1 MESVWLY
8 LAEPSPG
15 AGAEHTEQRRWKESL
30 TLRVPG
36 QLGSSINRL
45 HGELCSALV
54 SRKDGQRSTEVREVV
69 STVIKGENGRNPVG

>member
-15 AGAEHTEQRRWKESL
+15 AGAKHREQQRWKESL

-36 QLGSSINRL
+36 QLGRNINRL

-54 SRKDGQRSTEVREVV
+54 SRKDGQ
-69 STVIKGENGRNPVG
+69 